1 MLVTLWHLTMVSI
14 LLKKTIWLINI
25 VLSGVL
31 ALAMRANGKNMLQ
44 LYDVSRMQTKAV
56 QGIVQEPFAQRVP
69 IRRDL
74 EGKPTPSEQLEVTSM
89 SFSPDGMYLAMARTD
104 NTVHMYDSRMLS
116 KGALSMYSH
125 EFLPY
130 SGSSNTFGVTGI
142 EWITTRTGQFR
153 LLSGGEDGE

>member
-1 MLVTLWHLTMVSI
+1 
-14 LLKKTIWLINI
+14 
-25 VLSGVL
+25 
-31 ALAMRANGKNMLQ
+31 
-44 LYDVSRMQTKAV
+44 
-56 QGIVQEPFAQRVP
+56 
-69 IRRDL
+69 
-74 EGKPTPSEQLEVTSM
+74 M